1 MKPVLSLLFKLGKK
15 KQTLE
20 KAVESI
26 QKGNKDLQNE
36 LIQQYKPFI
45 AKTVSSVCKRY
56 IDEKDDEFSI
66 GLIAFNEAIEKY
78 SPEKGNSLLAFAELI
93 IKRKVIDYIRKEA
106 RSAQNINI
114 DLQEGDDQE
123 SSQSLIEAEL
133 SIDEYRRQI
142 EQEQRREE
150 ILYFQKQLKDYG
162 LSFKELLENS
172 PKHTDARQNAI
183 KVAMTLVEHE
193 ELAAILYTKKQLPVK
208 QLEQLVSVSRKTIER
223 NRKYIIAMCIIITG
237 DYIYLKDYLKGCC
250 THEKR
255 IIVEKNKKFVTLLT
269 PDGQF
274 LKAKNDRHSYE
285 IGEEIMLPSETRMGR
300 RASFFDFFKLR
311 PFKMGIF
318 TMTAIM
324 LFIFIVLPVFSN
336 NKAYAYMTI
345 DINPSV
351 EMALNSDY
359 EVIELTP
366 LNDEGQKVVND
377 IDDWEKTDF
386 KKVIDD
392 IITDCSEHGYVKKSK
407 EILISTVYENTE
419 DNTYKKAV
427 KKQLNDVTEKY
438 KTTYRMESLE
448 SDMQTREKAKKE
460 GVSTGSYIKSNE
472 KNDNKDI
479 KDDSSKPSGEEDQKS
494 DENEDENT
502 DQTDT
507 QDSKQGDNEQL
518 NDADSGDQKEEK
530 ADDQIDDSDK
540 DKKIKESDENT
551 NTEKDGTMSKPQ
563 YKILK
568 IKEMKITALT
578 RAKANITGT
587 GTMVNKA
594 RTVLR
599 PEGITLQTDVI
610 QTATAVII
618 IQLKMK
624 IRRVPPAN
632 KDLNLFSCAI

>member
-1 MKPVLSLLFKLGKK
+1 M
-15 KQTLE
+15 
-20 KAVESI
+20 
-26 QKGNKDLQNE
+26 
-36 LIQQYKPFI
+36 
-45 AKTVSSVCKRY
+45 
-56 IDEKDDEFSI
+56 
-66 GLIAFNEAIEKY
+66 
-78 SPEKGNSLLAFAELI
+78 
-93 IKRKVIDYIRKEA
+93 
-106 RSAQNINI
+106 
-114 DLQEGDDQE
+114 
-123 SSQSLIEAEL
+123 
-133 SIDEYRRQI
+133 RR
-142 EQEQRREE
+142 
-150 ILYFQKQLKDYG
+150 G
-162 LSFKELLENS
+162 
-172 PKHTDARQNAI
+172 
-183 KVAMTLVEHE
+183 
-193 ELAAILYTKKQLPVK
+193 
-208 QLEQLVSVSRKTIER
+208 
-223 NRKYIIAMCIIITG
+223 
-237 DYIYLKDYLKGCC
+237 
-250 THEKR
+250 

-324 LFIFIVLPVFSN
+324 LFIFIILPVFSN

-366 LNDEGQKVVND
+366 LNDEGKKVVND

-472 KNDNKDI
+472 KNNNKDL

-494 DENEDENT
+494 EENEGENT
-502 DQTDT
+502 DQTDS

-518 NDADSGDQKEEK
+518 NDADPGDQKEDK
-530 ADDQIDDSDK
+530 AADQTDEIDK
-540 DKKIKESDENT
+540 DKNVKESDENT
-551 NTEKDGTMSKPQ
+551 NTEKDGDDEQTPIQDPQDKGNENNSADKGQSQYHRDWNNGEHGKNRSSSKRDN
-563 YKILK
+563 
-568 IKEMKITALT
+568 AS
-578 RAKANITGT
+578 
-587 GTMVNKA
+587 
-594 RTVLR
+594 
-599 PEGITLQTDVI
+599 D
-610 QTATAVII
+610 
-618 IQLKMK
+618 
-624 IRRVPPAN
+624 RRNPNGYSSNNNSAQNEDSPSAPGE
-632 KDLNLFSCAI
+632 

>member
-1 MKPVLSLLFKLGKK
+1 M
-15 KQTLE
+15 
-20 KAVESI
+20 
-26 QKGNKDLQNE
+26 
-36 LIQQYKPFI
+36 
-45 AKTVSSVCKRY
+45 
-56 IDEKDDEFSI
+56 
-66 GLIAFNEAIEKY
+66 
-78 SPEKGNSLLAFAELI
+78 
-93 IKRKVIDYIRKEA
+93 
-106 RSAQNINI
+106 
-114 DLQEGDDQE
+114 
-123 SSQSLIEAEL
+123 
-133 SIDEYRRQI
+133 RR
-142 EQEQRREE
+142 
-150 ILYFQKQLKDYG
+150 G
-162 LSFKELLENS
+162 
-172 PKHTDARQNAI
+172 
-183 KVAMTLVEHE
+183 
-193 ELAAILYTKKQLPVK
+193 
-208 QLEQLVSVSRKTIER
+208 
-223 NRKYIIAMCIIITG
+223 
-237 DYIYLKDYLKGCC
+237 
-250 THEKR
+250 
-255 IIVEKNKKFVTLLT
+255 IIVEKNRKFVTLLT

-366 LNDEGQKVVND
+366 LNDEGKKVVND

-407 EILISTVYENTE
+407 EILISTVYENTD

-472 KNDNKDI
+472 KNDNKDL
-479 KDDSSKPSGEEDQKS
+479 KDDSSRPSGEEDQKS

-530 ADDQIDDSDK
+530 ADDQTDDSDK
-540 DKKIKESDENT
+540 DKKIKESDENI
-551 NTEKDGTMSKPQ
+551 NTEKDGDHEQTPIQDPQ
-563 YKILK
+563 DKGNENNGADKGQSQYHRDWNNGEQGKN
-568 IKEMKITALT
+568 
-578 RAKANITGT
+578 RSSS
-587 GTMVNKA
+587 
-594 RTVLR
+594 
-599 PEGITLQTDVI
+599 
-610 QTATAVII
+610 
-618 IQLKMK
+618 
-624 IRRVPPAN
+624 RRDNASDRRNSNGYSSDNNSAQNEDSPSAPGE
-632 KDLNLFSCAI
+632 

>member
-1 MKPVLSLLFKLGKK
+1 M
-15 KQTLE
+15 
-20 KAVESI
+20 
-26 QKGNKDLQNE
+26 
-36 LIQQYKPFI
+36 
-45 AKTVSSVCKRY
+45 
-56 IDEKDDEFSI
+56 
-66 GLIAFNEAIEKY
+66 
-78 SPEKGNSLLAFAELI
+78 
-93 IKRKVIDYIRKEA
+93 
-106 RSAQNINI
+106 
-114 DLQEGDDQE
+114 
-123 SSQSLIEAEL
+123 
-133 SIDEYRRQI
+133 RR
-142 EQEQRREE
+142 
-150 ILYFQKQLKDYG
+150 G
-162 LSFKELLENS
+162 
-172 PKHTDARQNAI
+172 
-183 KVAMTLVEHE
+183 
-193 ELAAILYTKKQLPVK
+193 
-208 QLEQLVSVSRKTIER
+208 
-223 NRKYIIAMCIIITG
+223 
-237 DYIYLKDYLKGCC
+237 
-250 THEKR
+250 

-324 LFIFIVLPVFSN
+324 LFIFIILPVFSN

-366 LNDEGQKVVND
+366 LNDEGKKVVND

-472 KNDNKDI
+472 KNNNKDL

-494 DENEDENT
+494 EENEGENT
-502 DQTDT
+502 DQTDS

-518 NDADSGDQKEEK
+518 NDADSGDQKEDK
-530 ADDQIDDSDK
+530 AADQTDEIDK
-540 DKKIKESDENT
+540 DKNVKESDENT
-551 NTEKDGTMSKPQ
+551 NTEKDGDDEQTPIQDPQDKGNENNSADKGQSQYHRDWNNGEHGKNRSSSKRDN
-563 YKILK
+563 
-568 IKEMKITALT
+568 AS
-578 RAKANITGT
+578 
-587 GTMVNKA
+587 
-594 RTVLR
+594 
-599 PEGITLQTDVI
+599 D
-610 QTATAVII
+610 
-618 IQLKMK
+618 
-624 IRRVPPAN
+624 RRNPNGYSSNNNSAQNEDSPSAPGE
-632 KDLNLFSCAI
+632 

>member
-1 MKPVLSLLFKLGKK
+1 M
-15 KQTLE
+15 
-20 KAVESI
+20 
-26 QKGNKDLQNE
+26 
-36 LIQQYKPFI
+36 
-45 AKTVSSVCKRY
+45 
-56 IDEKDDEFSI
+56 
-66 GLIAFNEAIEKY
+66 
-78 SPEKGNSLLAFAELI
+78 
-93 IKRKVIDYIRKEA
+93 
-106 RSAQNINI
+106 
-114 DLQEGDDQE
+114 
-123 SSQSLIEAEL
+123 
-133 SIDEYRRQI
+133 RR
-142 EQEQRREE
+142 
-150 ILYFQKQLKDYG
+150 G
-162 LSFKELLENS
+162 
-172 PKHTDARQNAI
+172 
-183 KVAMTLVEHE
+183 
-193 ELAAILYTKKQLPVK
+193 
-208 QLEQLVSVSRKTIER
+208 
-223 NRKYIIAMCIIITG
+223 
-237 DYIYLKDYLKGCC
+237 
-250 THEKR
+250 

-366 LNDEGQKVVND
+366 LNDEGKQVVND

-392 IITDCSEHGYVKKSK
+392 IITDCNEHGYVKKSK

-472 KNDNKDI
+472 KNNNKEL

-494 DENEDENT
+494 EENEGENT
-502 DQTDT
+502 DQTDSH
-507 QDSKQGDNEQL
+507 DSKQGDNEQL
-518 NDADSGDQKEEK
+518 NDANSGDQQEDK
-530 ADDQIDDSDK
+530 ADDQTDKSDK
-540 DKKIKESDENT
+540 DKNVKESDENT
-551 NTEKDGTMSKPQ
+551 NTEKDGDDEQTPIQDPQ
-563 YKILK
+563 DKGNENNSADKGQSQYHRDWNNGEQGKN
-568 IKEMKITALT
+568 
-578 RAKANITGT
+578 RSSS
-587 GTMVNKA
+587 
-594 RTVLR
+594 
-599 PEGITLQTDVI
+599 
-610 QTATAVII
+610 
-618 IQLKMK
+618 
-624 IRRVPPAN
+624 RRDNASDRRNPNGYSSDNNSAQNEDSPSAPGE
-632 KDLNLFSCAI
+632 

>member
-1 MKPVLSLLFKLGKK
+1 M
-15 KQTLE
+15 
-20 KAVESI
+20 
-26 QKGNKDLQNE
+26 
-36 LIQQYKPFI
+36 
-45 AKTVSSVCKRY
+45 
-56 IDEKDDEFSI
+56 
-66 GLIAFNEAIEKY
+66 
-78 SPEKGNSLLAFAELI
+78 
-93 IKRKVIDYIRKEA
+93 
-106 RSAQNINI
+106 
-114 DLQEGDDQE
+114 
-123 SSQSLIEAEL
+123 
-133 SIDEYRRQI
+133 RR
-142 EQEQRREE
+142 
-150 ILYFQKQLKDYG
+150 G
-162 LSFKELLENS
+162 
-172 PKHTDARQNAI
+172 
-183 KVAMTLVEHE
+183 
-193 ELAAILYTKKQLPVK
+193 
-208 QLEQLVSVSRKTIER
+208 
-223 NRKYIIAMCIIITG
+223 
-237 DYIYLKDYLKGCC
+237 
-250 THEKR
+250 

-472 KNDNKDI
+472 KNDNKDL

-518 NDADSGDQKEEK
+518 NDADSGDQKEDK

-551 NTEKDGTMSKPQ
+551 NTEKDGDHEQTPIQDPQDKGNENNGADKGQSQYHRDWNNGEQGKNRSSSKRDN
-563 YKILK
+563 
-568 IKEMKITALT
+568 AS
-578 RAKANITGT
+578 
-587 GTMVNKA
+587 
-594 RTVLR
+594 
-599 PEGITLQTDVI
+599 D
-610 QTATAVII
+610 
-618 IQLKMK
+618 
-624 IRRVPPAN
+624 RRNPNGYSSDNNSAQNEDSPSAPGE
-632 KDLNLFSCAI
+632 